1 MPISDNANQRQRRA
15 ARHRAG
21 GTTRGAASV
30 HSVDIHAHFY
40 THGYLDTLEKHG
52 YRVNCSVTRTDEG
65 VIIVMPSGARQ
76 NPLTEIY
83 TDIEPRLALMD
94 EKKVTMQALS
104 LTSPMCH
111 FSDDVLNRDLAQGY
125 NDGASDF
132 HRQHPD
138 RFVGLIALPMLNAAD
153 SVAELDRAAK
163 LPGMRGVYMGTNID
177 GHNLSD
183 ERFAPIWAKVA
194 ALDLPVFLHPV
205 MGIMRD
211 RLHSYHTINTLGNP
225 FDSTIA
231 ATFII
236 MSGLLDRHPNL
247 TINLPHAGGVLPY
260 VISRV
265 DHGWRV
271 RPECKH
277 LQNAPSSYLRRFS
290 YDTISHGDA
299 QLKFL
304 ASLVGVDR
312 IMMGSDY
319 CFDMGYEQPVDHVL
333 RQDWLSDAD
342 KALVV
347 GGNARRVLGIPE
359 PA

>member
-1 MPISDNANQRQRRA
+1 M
-15 ARHRAG
+15 
-21 GTTRGAASV
+21 

-40 THGYLDTLEKHG
+40 TDGYLDTLEKHG
-52 YRVNCSVTRTDEG
+52 PRVNCSVTRTKEG

-83 TDIEPRLALMD
+83 TEIEPRLALMD
-94 EKKVTMQALS
+94 AKKVDMQALS

-111 FSDDVLNRDLAQGY
+111 FSDAALNRDLAQNY

-132 HRQHPD
+132 HVRHPD
-138 RFVGLIALPMLNAAD
+138 RFVGLIALPMLSAAD
-153 SVAELDRAAK
+153 SVAELGRASK

-177 GHNLSD
+177 GHNLSED
-183 ERFAPIWAKVA
+183 RFAPIFATVA
-194 ALDLPVFLHPV
+194 ELDLPIFLHPV
-205 MGIMRD
+205 MGIMRE
-211 RLHSYHTINTLGNP
+211 RLTDYHTINTLGNP
-225 FDSTIA
+225 FDTTIA

-236 MSGLLDRHPNL
+236 LSGLLDRHPDL

-265 DHGWRV
+265 DHGWKV
-271 RPECKH
+271 RPECRH

-290 YDTISHGDA
+290 YDTIAHGDA
-299 QLKFL
+299 QLQFL
-304 ASLVGVDR
+304 ASLVGIDR

-319 CFDMGYEQPVDHVL
+319 CFDMGYEQPVDHVIG
-333 RQDWLSDAD
+333 QAWMSDAD
-342 KALVV
+342 KALVL
-347 GGNARRVLGIPE
+347 GGNARRVLKIAE